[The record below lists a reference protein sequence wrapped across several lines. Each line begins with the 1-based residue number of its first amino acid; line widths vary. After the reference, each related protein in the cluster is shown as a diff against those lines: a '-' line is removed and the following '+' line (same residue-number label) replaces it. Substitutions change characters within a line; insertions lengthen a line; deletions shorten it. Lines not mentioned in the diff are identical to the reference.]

1 MHKSFSLANGS
12 WVQSLGFDMSNLHD
26 WSWTS
31 SAHLLWQKV
40 RCACASRRAQ
50 RSARVECMTS
60 ESCSLPEV
68 VSLYLQFL
76 AFRKFPENVTYISD
90 YWSCLPPWFFFF
102 VSEIS
107 CFQEI
112 SWKSDI
118 YLWLLEL
125 TSMKWLPVIVP
136 SFFSAESKLAAR
148 SLSESES
155 WMQWVMTKH
164 SMAGMWRLGACRS
177 LKPDTAW
184 SVSLLSRYGFS
195 TSSWKS
201 RIRNKIIV
209 LFL

>member
-40 RCACASRRAQ
+40 RCTCASRRAQ

-68 VSLYLQFL
+68 VSLYLKFL
-76 AFRKFPENVTYISD
+76 AAGNFLLSGNFLKEWHF
-90 YWSCLPPWFFFF
+90 
-102 VSEIS
+102 
-107 CFQEI
+107 
-112 SWKSDI
+112 
-118 YLWLLEL
+118 WLREL

-136 SFFSAESKLAAR
+136 SFFSAESRLAAR

-201 RIRNKIIV
+201 RIRNKRIV